1 MVGLGH
7 REVLVGLHN
16 AHEVVDRLFH
26 ELYLSVF
33 AVRGAEVD
41 HIRVMN
47 DCTALGFD
55 FLAVVARVARPL
67 LAIAHAFALAV

>member
-1 MVGLGH
+1 MVGLWH
-7 REVLVGLHN
+7 REVLVGLHH

-55 FLAVVARVARPL
+55 FLAVVARVARSL
-67 LAIAHAFALAV
+67 LAIAHTFALAV